1 MISNRDLKNI
11 TWFAIG
17 FLVANAVWVVLSSQ
31 PAHAGE
37 PGIIPNS
44 NRVEVSEA
52 PLYLDERGREI
63 APDMS
68 TEATH
73 PENVST
79 IDQNMDTL
87 DLRSA
92 TDVSATA
99 ARNLEELLT
108 WPTPEP
114 EDAPLKPSQTSNQPS
129 LAPGDRHTLDYS
141 QPSLFRRVAASPF
154 SLAAGG
160 VEAVRF
166 LSSEAH
172 NVARGAVI
180 GVCHAGVG
188 VADLSDRAIDGTLLG
203 AKRGFLSLNRRITGE
218 GNAFSN

>member
-1 MISNRDLKNI
+1 MTELISNRDLKNI

-44 NRVEVSEA
+44 AQVEVSEA

-63 APDMS
+63 APPVDYD
-68 TEATH
+68 ATD
-73 PENVST
+73 EVSLSGQAKWVDS
-79 IDQNMDTL
+79 I
-87 DLRSA
+87 DLRSS
-92 TDVSATA
+92 TDVSAAA

-114 EDAPLKPSQTSNQPS
+114 EDAPLKPSQTSNQSS
-129 LAPGDRHTLDYS
+129 LAPGVRHTLDYS
-141 QPSLFRRVAASPF
+141 QPSLIRRVAASPF

-180 GVCHAGVG
+180 GVCHAAVG

-203 AKRGFLSLNRRITGE
+203 AKRGFLAVRTRVE
-218 GNAFSN
+218 GR

>member
-1 MISNRDLKNI
+1 MILFPLK
-11 TWFAIG
+11 
-17 FLVANAVWVVLSSQ
+17 
-31 PAHAGE
+31 PAHAGDV
-37 PGIIPNS
+37 GVIPNS
-44 NRVEVSEA
+44 NRVEASEA

-63 APDMS
+63 APPVDYD
-68 TEATH
+68 ATD
-73 PENVST
+73 EVS
-79 IDQNMDTL
+79 MDSGQAKWVDSV
-87 DLRSA
+87 DLRSS

-129 LAPGDRHTLDYS
+129 LAPGARHTIDYS

-160 VEAVRF
+160 VDAVRF
-166 LSSEAH
+166 FSSEAH

-203 AKRGFLSLNRRITGE
+203 AKRGFLAVRNRVE
-218 GNAFSN
+218 GR